1 MKQLMKRLLALGLC
15 LVLVFALT
23 PVSFASDA
31 VVVIPGGGNVTV
43 DVEVDTGDEEQDAKF
58 EQILNMQNR
67 YPDGFDPD
75 STENP
80 YGQDKN
86 QPFLLTESNELL
98 MYHRVGLQGASDYNE
113 QTTRFEEWQNQEDA
127 SSIYDGFHYS
137 EQDLNFTGGKTYR
150 VIQAVAFDPDGSGRR
165 DHVAFVGVG
174 GNMDGD
180 LATYLWIYDGDDGY
194 KTRVEVS
201 TIKLPH
207 IDNNDQI
214 GSHQISNYV
223 GVTAGKYDPE
233 SKGDTIVVY
242 AARGDSF
249 MPYLNTYQYNEETG
263 VIQITSDKT
272 FNHGEYPNDFGWA
285 EPSSGNLGLKQ
296 GVAMETGDFNGD
308 GVDDLAVLTYF
319 NAKTKQNDTQESF
332 DFYSP
337 QLTLLYGSA
346 GKNILYPNNKTQ
358 VYLKNV
364 GSRDQNGVAKVQTL
378 VAPGIATGD
387 IDADG
392 KDEIVVTG
400 IQNEL
405 TSEANTNTAKR
416 NNAYHITDTTTVAFV
431 CSGDRADSAPVIQY
445 NKVSTNNWTHY
456 GFLENESC
464 WQQMGVECVAI
475 NGHANAEFVFI
486 SGTLYQYTGS
496 EFDALLTPEFF
507 SKDYKNSHYAR
518 YFSSIAVGNFDE
530 NEVGREQLTF
540 IIGEKKNDFGG
551 TVYYKFGALGGKD
564 YDKDNVFTGEN
575 GAAGGYYCTPI
586 NTMVEPGD
594 TGQEDLF
601 SDMSGAVLVPIDDD
615 NDGTMVRYKGK
626 TYVYSDPQVIAVLQ
640 MAPYFDEIDIGND
653 AGQTTYSFTTGY
665 EYTTGTGTET
675 SYGIGAS
682 MSVEGGGVN
691 LSVEAGYAHDW
702 SEEFENTLTTST
714 TDSFT
719 AKAYDSV
726 VVYRTPVFIY
736 EYELFD
742 NVNGEWLGDDHTLA
756 ISVPR
761 TPAYVQMSVDNY
773 NAFVDVYN
781 EMAEE
786 ALEEQGKDPKD
797 FTHMKKL
804 TKEDAPY
811 LFDNEGN
818 PWAYGDTY
826 FERFSESNYNLG
838 YNGGETSSASEKG
851 SANTHTVSEGNG
863 FSFEMSLEFGYTG
876 AFVTTTAGIN
886 MSLDYMATSSSSTTT
901 STSVETS
908 GTVQDLDSKYLLE
921 EYGIPEYITQ
931 SYGFTWNLG
940 TRKVQLIGTDETYVI
955 GYNVSEI
962 TAPPPPVSD
971 LRITN
976 VTTTPDGLS
985 DVTLEWSKPEAEG
998 RIQPVNYAVYKRT
1011 DDGELEV
1018 VIGATGGQTSTT
1030 IHDLKSNTEYGFV
1043 VRVIGRDENMEEHY
1057 SVWSNEV
1064 TLTTPKANK
1073 TVNLV
1078 YDENQATVT
1087 AYHMGNLEIEDGDKI
1102 PEESLIYVETQAKPG
1117 YTITGVTLKQGDG
1130 EPQGVS
1136 LMDGKFTFVLEENS
1150 VITVSTQKTVDSSHV
1165 SYDAEYKDGETVTGT
1180 VNAVTQSGNAV
1191 DPAGAEV
1198 TGAVTFT
1205 AAPAE
1210 GYALKEWHVT
1220 QASGGPAVIPAAG
1233 STWTFYP
1240 YEETHKVTA
1249 VFVSADDASVSRTIT
1264 VTQPSGGSIRVE
1276 DEAGK
1281 VLTPDGDGQICVAKG
1296 QQITVTAV
1304 PDSQYHTFKGWTDDF
1319 ADYKLQDTVTLM
1331 VPANDLTIGAEF
1343 LADLSY
1349 AVTFDAES
1357 DGGSAGGT
1365 VTASVDGKS
1374 INSGDKFVPETTVDF
1389 AAKADEGSRIMKWAI
1404 TEGTFTTFQN
1414 IEEGLL
1420 TEDTYTI
1427 ESLKADS
1434 NVEATFTT
1442 IDKYDLKGAIFSDT
1456 TGGTVTVTRNGSET
1470 VTQGTDVLNYHD
1482 NLTITLTPNKGYVIA
1497 GMSDLEG
1504 TDTYSYTVDHVEDDV
1519 EVDYTWQKLD
1529 TYDVAYSVVDTVG
1542 NGSGTH
1548 GTVSAA
1554 AERKGMTMY
1563 NDSRPSVVYEGGT
1576 ITFTA
1581 KPDEGYRVKEWIV
1594 NGVVQPETGN
1604 TLTLTPMQDLNVTVQ
1619 YTSGLPKVSF
1629 ADPAHGTLTAKMGE
1643 YSIESG
1649 AAVSGPVT
1657 FTVVPDE
1664 HYEVKCWTVNGV
1676 EQPGET
1682 GNTFTYAATDDC
1694 TVAVELWGVEQ
1705 QVTLRTGTGGTASAT
1720 DPARYGETITI
1731 TATPDDG
1738 YVVDTISVS
1747 GTDDVLYENTGKV
1760 NGVQTAQYAITADT
1774 TFEITFAKKPVV
1786 TFSADN
1792 GSLTASGTADGAAA
1806 ELKSGDYV
1814 DFGSAVTFTAVADSG
1829 YSLEGWYV
1837 DGAKIEHTDLTYT
1850 TDALSDNVNVE
1861 ARFAAI
1867 AGIPV
1872 NYGVNDDA
1880 MGTITATAD
1889 GRGFQ
1894 SGDQLS
1900 GGQKIVF
1907 TVSPAEG
1914 YRVKDWTGLPADA
1927 QISAD
1932 KTTVTVPVLTAGT
1945 WNVTANLEAIPQYT
1959 VTIEETTHGSITA
1972 AVDGQPLN
1980 SGDTVPDGTQVTFTA
1995 TADDYWM
2002 LKEWTGDASGS
2013 DKTITLTV
2021 GSNITVGAAFT
2032 EALLYEVEYSVVGG
2046 NGTASGM
2053 CEDTPIAADTAVQ
2066 FAGGSEIQFTATPDS
2081 GYMVKAWT
2089 INGEVVEGNL
2099 TNTLTIDSLG
2109 ENTTVTVEFE
2119 TYQGFVVPAGGEGY
2133 TVTIDQRN
2141 PADTYPGAPENEIRR
2156 GGDVTF
2162 TVAPAADS
2170 AIKTVTVA
2178 REDATITPNGDG
2190 TVTVFIPN
2198 VQEEI
2203 GLTVDILA
2211 GIPLTIETAENG
2223 TVTVTRDGVAL
2234 KSGVKVVAGDKLVI
2248 TGQPDS
2254 GYRLSTLTVN
2264 GKNFASGSTY
2274 TVAETD
2280 TALTVAATFEVRSSG
2295 GGGGGGGGGVS
2306 SYKITVE
2313 DSDHGTV
2320 SADRNSA
2327 NADTTVTLTVTPD
2340 DGYRLDSLTV
2350 TQQDGK
2356 TITLDEEKDGTY
2368 TFTMPDSA
2376 VTVKATFNEMTQ
2388 IDLPFVDVPAD
2399 IWYEDGVYYVYQHGL
2414 MDGTSS
2420 ITFSPD
2426 MTTTRSMVATIL
2438 WRLECS
2444 PVVDYAVPFDDVDL
2458 DSWYGEAVR
2467 WAASEGIITGYG
2479 NNKFGPDDLIT
2490 REQMATMLHRYAQYK
2505 GYDVS
2510 IGENTNILSYTDAAD
2525 VGEYAIPAMQWAV
2538 GAEIINGTSD
2548 RTLSPEG
2555 DATRAEV
2562 AVILMRFCEGL
2573 VDE

>member
-1 MKQLMKRLLALGLC
+1 MAVSYLMDAGGDKQNFDCEYYLPMMA
-15 LVLVFALT
+15 
-23 PVSFASDA
+23 VSY
-31 VVVIPGGGNVTV
+31 GGNASSPVADGGRQVVFLAMDNGISGGKKSYYTMTAV
-43 DVEVDTGDEEQDAKF
+43 GLDTGD
-58 EQILNMQNR
+58 
-67 YPDGFDPD
+67 
-75 STENP
+75 
-80 YGQDKN
+80 
-86 QPFLLTESNELL
+86 
-98 MYHRVGLQGASDYNE
+98 V
-113 QTTRFEEWQNQEDA
+113 
-127 SSIYDGFHYS
+127 
-137 EQDLNFTGGKTYR
+137 
-150 VIQAVAFDPDGSGRR
+150 
-165 DHVAFVGVG
+165 
-174 GNMDGD
+174 DGD
-180 LATYLWIYDGDDGY
+180 GT
-194 KTRVEVS
+194 
-201 TIKLPH
+201 
-207 IDNNDQI
+207 
-214 GSHQISNYV
+214 
-223 GVTAGKYDPE
+223 
-233 SKGDTIVVY
+233 
-242 AARGDSF
+242 
-249 MPYLNTYQYNEETG
+249 
-263 VIQITSDKT
+263 
-272 FNHGEYPNDFGWA
+272 
-285 EPSSGNLGLKQ
+285 
-296 GVAMETGDFNGD
+296 
-308 GVDDLAVLTYF
+308 
-319 NAKTKQNDTQESF
+319 
-332 DFYSP
+332 
-337 QLTLLYGSA
+337 
-346 GKNILYPNNKTQ
+346 
-358 VYLKNV
+358 
-364 GSRDQNGVAKVQTL
+364 
-378 VAPGIATGD
+378 
-387 IDADG
+387 
-392 KDEIVVTG
+392 DEIVVGGTKNTVTSKANSADCETAYALDRNIWNVAVFNARSDGSFASPGTDDSVTRFHSIDATG
-400 IQNEL
+400 WFAGGTGGKYGRSPLSLACVAFNGSINAEYVFMGGKIIDFSTGGANEL
-405 TSEANTNTAKR
+405 
-416 NNAYHITDTTTVAFV
+416 YTVSFV
-431 CSGDRADSAPVIQY
+431 KDNDDSVQ
-445 NKVSTNNWTHY
+445 STICDQT
-456 GFLENESC
+456 
-464 WQQMGVECVAI
+464 
-475 NGHANAEFVFI
+475 FI
-486 SGTLYQYTGS
+486 PSV
-496 EFDALLTPEFF
+496 
-507 SKDYKNSHYAR
+507 
-518 YFSSIAVGNFDE
+518 AVGNFDGNDYGYE
-530 NEVGREQLTF
+530 QIFFVYSNRESGDDDYFYRLGAVG
-540 IIGEKKNDFGG
+540 GKNYDGNGGGVGSAGG
-551 TVYYKFGALGGKD
+551 TDTSMFYEKSSGFFMGGSTGQGGAG
-564 YDKDNVFTGEN
+564 
-575 GAAGGYYCTPI
+575 AGGNWNY
-586 NTMVEPGD
+586 NTN
-594 TGQEDLF
+594 F
-601 SDMSGAVLVPIDDD
+601 VLVSMDRDDD
-615 NDGTMVRYKGK
+615 GVLARYKGK
-626 TYVYSDPQVIAVLQ
+626 NWTYTDPRVAAVLQ
-640 MAPYFDEIDIGND
+640 MAPYFDGIDLGSD
-653 AGQTTYSFTTGY
+653 SGETTYSFTQSY
-665 EYTTGTGTET
+665 EYTKGTGDETSFGVGFAGEVETNFVTVELQVGSSNTWTET
-675 SYGIGAS
+675 F
-682 MSVEGGGVN
+682 
-691 LSVEAGYAHDW
+691 
-702 SEEFENTLTTST
+702 EETLTTST
-714 TDSFT
+714 TDSFAT
-719 AKAYDSV
+719 KAYDSV
-726 VVYRTPVFIY
+726 VLQRTPVITYTYEIY
-736 EYELFD
+736 D
-742 NVNGEWLGDDHTLA
+742 KSKGGWSWDDLESTEDGTGFA
-756 ISVPR
+756 ISVPK
-761 TPAYVQMSVDNY
+761 TPAYVQMSVVDYNTFVDEY
-773 NAFVDVYN
+773 NAL
-781 EMAEE
+781 MKEE
-786 ALEEQGKDPKD
+786 TGGA
-797 FTHMKKL
+797 FTPMVKIDGQKS
-804 TKEDAPY
+804 Y
-811 LFDNEGN
+811 LGQEGN
-818 PWAYGDTY
+818 PWGYASNLDQI
-826 FERFSESNYNLG
+826 SSSNYQLG
-838 YNGGETSSASEKG
+838 YNGGETQSTKSDG
-851 SANTHTVSEGNG
+851 SATTESIESQHG
-863 FSFEMSLEFGYTG
+863 FSFELSVKAGFEIGDNGAKAGVYASLEYMHSSSTS
-876 AFVTTTAGIN
+876 TTTA
-886 MSLDYMATSSSSTTT
+886 SET
-901 STSVETS
+901 ETS
-908 GTVQDLDSKYLLE
+908 GAVQNLDWQYLLE
-921 EYGIPEYITQ
+921 EYGIPESVTK
-931 SYGFTWNLG
+931 SFGFTWNLAKDTIDLG
-940 TRKVQLIGTDETYVI
+940 VAGSNALII
-955 GYNVSEI
+955 AYNVSNI
-962 TAPPPPVSD
+962 SAPAPAVNDLAAELQGLDSVHLTWSD
-971 LRITN
+971 PSVPGRLAVLGYYVYVRGEDDAAFRKVN
-976 VTTTPDGLS
+976 EEPLGS
-985 DVTLEWSKPEAEG
+985 NTLEY
-998 RIQPVNYAVYKRT
+998 IV
-1011 DDGELEV
+1011 
-1018 VIGATGGQTSTT
+1018 TGL
-1030 IHDLKSNTEYGFV
+1030 DSNTEYTFV
-1043 VRVIGRDENMEEHY
+1043 VTTDSENGE
-1057 SVWSNEV
+1057 SVWSNEAVITTPKAYVPLTMDYNENEVSVRAVHLGNVEIHSGDKVEEETIVYVDVAPKPGYAITEV
-1064 TLTTPKANK
+1064 TLTTEEGTE
-1073 TVNLV
+1073 TVTPVDGQFNFAIQ
-1078 YDENQATVT
+1078 EATTITVT
-1087 AYHMGNLEIEDGDKI
+1087 AAVVA
-1102 PEESLIYVETQAKPG
+1102 EESIVT
-1117 YTITGVTLKQGDG
+1117 YTADDANG
-1130 EPQGVS
+1130 
-1136 LMDGKFTFVLEENS
+1136 
-1150 VITVSTQKTVDSSHV
+1150 TVS
-1165 SYDAEYKDGETVTGT
+1165 AT
-1180 VNAVTQSGNAV
+1180 VNGEAFPS
-1191 DPAGAEV
+1191 
-1198 TGAVTFT
+1198 TGATFGSDDEIIFT
-1205 AAPAE
+1205 AAPAD
-1210 GYALKEWHVT
+1210 GYALKEWKVT
-1220 QASGGPAVIPAAG
+1220 DGSGTDKTYAAAG
-1233 STWTFYP
+1233 NTFTFHAYAA
-1240 YEETHKVTA
+1240 EHHVSA
-1249 VFVSADDASVSRTIT
+1249 VFVPMAEVAKT
-1264 VTQPSGGSIRVE
+1264 VTLNVTAGGSIIVK
-1276 DEAGK
+1276 DGDT
-1281 VLTPDGDGQICVAKG
+1281 VLTPDENGKISVPKG
-1296 QQITVTAV
+1296 TTL
-1304 PDSQYHTFKGWTDDF
+1304 TFEAEADRYYTFENWTDAF
-1319 ADYKLQDTVTLM
+1319 ADYKNDVTSISLKIDNDVTV
-1331 VPANDLTIGAEF
+1331 GAVFESF
-1343 LADLSY
+1343 LAYTLTYGTQS
-1349 AVTFDAES
+1349 V
-1357 DGGSAGGT
+1357 DGGSGT
-1365 VTASVDGKS
+1365 LTAEANGIAVQ
-1374 INSGDKFVPETTVDF
+1374 SGTTLTPGTTVDF
-1389 AAKADEGSRIMKWAI
+1389 DAAAGNDSRIQKWAVTENGI
-1404 TEGTFTTFQN
+1404 TSFQELDSLG
-1414 IEEGLL
+1414 IV
-1420 TEDTYTI
+1420 TEDAYQLI
-1427 ESLKADS
+1427 LRANS
-1434 NVEATFTT
+1434 NVEAAFKT
-1442 IDKYDLKGAIFSDT
+1442 IEKYDL
-1456 TGGTVTVTRNGSET
+1456 TGSAFGGNGTITVQRGSGTVNS
-1470 VTQGTDVLNYHD
+1470 GTDVLRYYD
-1482 NLTITLTPNKGYVIA
+1482 DLTITLVPDKGYVITQYP
-1497 GMSDLEG
+1497 DLDG
-1504 TDTYSYTVDHVEDDV
+1504 TDTYSYTVSDV
-1519 EVDYTWQKLD
+1519 TADVDVNYTWTALNQYSV
-1529 TYDVAYSVVDTVG
+1529 TYSVVDTVG
-1542 NGSGTH
+1542 DGSGTH
-1548 GTVSAA
+1548 GTISAA
-1554 AERKGMTMY
+1554 AERKGMELY
-1563 NDSRPSVVYEGGT
+1563 DDSKPSVVYEDGT

-2099 TNTLTIDSLG
+2099 TNTLTIDALG

-2170 AIKTVTVA
+2170 AIKIVTVA

-2264 GKNFASGSTY
+2264 GKNFTSGSTY

-2438 WRLECS
+2438 WRLEGS

>member
-1 MKQLMKRLLALGLC
+1 MKKRILAAFVSLC
-15 LVLVFALT
+15 LLVSLM
-23 PVSFASDA
+23 
-31 VVVIPGGGNVTV
+31 PGMTLPAAAAGSSQFDG
-43 DVEVDTGDEEQDAKF
+43 
-58 EQILNMQNR
+58 ILNMGQ
-67 YPDGFDPD
+67 PSEFDPD

-80 YGQDKN
+80 YGYGVD
-86 QPFLLTESNELL
+86 QPFLMNEMSELGI
-98 MYHRVGLQGASDYNE
+98 YGIDNNGNY
-113 QTTRFEEWQNQEDA
+113 
-127 SSIYDGFHYS
+127 SSFLWYDGWDGEGDSIPNDFGK
-137 EQDLNFTGGKTYR
+137 DGLNGSFDNYGYYENMRKMSF
-150 VIQAVAFDPDGSGRR
+150 VEAVAFDPTGTGRKDHIAYIGFNTSANKIVLHVQDAETGTAYAKYEFPGNASWIKNSNPENWRAGNYFAITAGDYDGDGKETL
-165 DHVAFVGVG
+165 VAFVTAD
-174 GNMDGD
+174 N
-180 LATYLWIYDGDDGY
+180 ATDYGLY
-194 KTRVEVS
+194 ELSCNVS
-201 TIKLPH
+201 
-207 IDNNDQI
+207 
-214 GSHQISNYV
+214 GSSLTVSQKS
-223 GVTAGKYDPE
+223 AGKNLLHRRY
-233 SKGDTIVVY
+233 V
-242 AARGDSF
+242 
-249 MPYLNTYQYNEETG
+249 NE
-263 VIQITSDKT
+263 
-272 FNHGEYPNDFGWA
+272 NHGNDMANTTNNFGNKLCCA
-285 EPSSGNLGLKQ
+285 LT
-296 GVAMETGDFNGD
+296 TGDFNGD
-308 GVDDLAVLTYF
+308 GKDDLAAVSYLMAPPDSNKHFDCEYYLPMMAVSYGG
-319 NAKTKQNDTQESF
+319 NAS
-332 DFYSP
+332 SP
-337 QLTLLYGSA
+337 VTDGGRQVVFVAEDNGISNGRRSYQTMTAIGLDA
-346 GKNILYPNNKTQ
+346 GD
-358 VYLKNV
+358 V
-364 GSRDQNGVAKVQTL
+364 D
-378 VAPGIATGD
+378 GD
-387 IDADG
+387 G
-392 KDEIVVTG
+392 TDEIVVGGTKNAVTSYANSADADTSYALDGETWNIAVFNARSDGSFASPGTDDSVTRFHSVASTG
-400 IQNEL
+400 WFAGGTGGENSRSPL
-405 TSEANTNTAKR
+405 SLAC
-416 NNAYHITDTTTVAFV
+416 VAFNGSIHEEYV
-431 CSGDRADSAPVIQY
+431 FVGGKIIDF
-445 NKVSTNNWTHY
+445 ST
-456 GFLENESC
+456 G
-464 WQQMGVECVAI
+464 G
-475 NGHANAEFVFI
+475 ANALYTVSFVKDNDDSIESTVCDETFI
-486 SGTLYQYTGS
+486 PSV
-496 EFDALLTPEFF
+496 
-507 SKDYKNSHYAR
+507 
-518 YFSSIAVGNFDE
+518 AVGNFDGNDYGYE
-530 NEVGREQLTF
+530 QIFFVYANKQRYEDDYYYRLGVVG
-540 IIGEKKNDFGG
+540 GKNYDGNGGGVGSAGG
-551 TVYYKFGALGGKD
+551 TDTSMFYERSGGFFIGNQGGAGAEGNWD
-564 YDKDNVFTGEN
+564 YDTNF
-575 GAAGGYYCTPI
+575 
-586 NTMVEPGD
+586 
-594 TGQEDLF
+594 
-601 SDMSGAVLVPIDDD
+601 VLVSLDRDDD
-615 NDGTMVRYKGK
+615 GVLARYKGK
-626 TYVYSDPQVIAVLQ
+626 DWTYTDPQVSAVLQ
-640 MAPYFDEIDIGND
+640 MAPYFDGIDLGSD
-653 AGQTTYSFTTGY
+653 SGETTYSFTQSY
-665 EYTTGTGTET
+665 EYTKGTGNETSFGVGFAGEVETNFVTVELQAGSSNTWTET
-675 SYGIGAS
+675 F
-682 MSVEGGGVN
+682 
-691 LSVEAGYAHDW
+691 
-702 SEEFENTLTTST
+702 EETLTTST
-714 TDSFT
+714 TDNFAT
-719 AKAYDSV
+719 KAYDSV
-726 VVYRTPVFIY
+726 VIQRTPVITY
-736 EYELFD
+736 TYELYDKNKGGWSWNDLESTEDGTGF
-742 NVNGEWLGDDHTLA
+742 A
-756 ISVPR
+756 ISVPK
-761 TPAYVQMSVDNY
+761 TPAYVQMSVVDYNTFVDEY
-773 NAFVDVYN
+773 NALMK
-781 EMAEE
+781 EKTGGA
-786 ALEEQGKDPKD
+786 
-797 FTHMKKL
+797 FTPMVKIDGQKS
-804 TKEDAPY
+804 Y
-811 LFDNEGN
+811 LGQEGN
-818 PWAYGDTY
+818 PWGYASNLDQI
-826 FERFSESNYNLG
+826 SSSNYQLG
-838 YNGGETSSASEKG
+838 YNGGETQSTKSDG
-851 SANTHTVSEGNG
+851 SATTESIESQHG
-863 FSFEMSLEFGYTG
+863 FSFELSVKAGFEIGDNGAKAGVYASLEYMHSSSTS
-876 AFVTTTAGIN
+876 TTTA
-886 MSLDYMATSSSSTTT
+886 SET
-901 STSVETS
+901 ETS
-908 GTVQDLDSKYLLE
+908 GAVQNLDWQYLLE
-921 EYGIPEYITQ
+921 EYGIPESVTK
-931 SYGFTWNLG
+931 SFGFTWNLAKDTINLG
-940 TRKVQLIGTDETYVI
+940 VAGSNALII
-955 GYNVSEI
+955 AYNVSNI
-962 TAPPPPVSD
+962 SAPAPAVNDLAAELQGLDSVHLTWSD
-971 LRITN
+971 PSVPGRLAVLGYYVYVRGEDDAAFRKVN
-976 VTTTPDGLS
+976 EEPLGS
-985 DVTLEWSKPEAEG
+985 NTLEY
-998 RIQPVNYAVYKRT
+998 IV
-1011 DDGELEV
+1011 
-1018 VIGATGGQTSTT
+1018 TGL
-1030 IHDLKSNTEYGFV
+1030 DSNTEYTFV
-1043 VRVIGRDENMEEHY
+1043 VTTDSENGE
-1057 SVWSNEV
+1057 SVWSNEAVITTPKAYVPLTMDYNENEVSVRAVHLGNVEIHSGDKVEEETIVYVDVAPKPGYAITEV
-1064 TLTTPKANK
+1064 TLTTEEGTE
-1073 TVNLV
+1073 TVTPVDGQFNFAIQ
-1078 YDENQATVT
+1078 EATTITVT
-1087 AYHMGNLEIEDGDKI
+1087 AAVVA
-1102 PEESLIYVETQAKPG
+1102 EESIVT
-1117 YTITGVTLKQGDG
+1117 YTADDANG
-1130 EPQGVS
+1130 
-1136 LMDGKFTFVLEENS
+1136 
-1150 VITVSTQKTVDSSHV
+1150 TVS
-1165 SYDAEYKDGETVTGT
+1165 AT
-1180 VNAVTQSGNAV
+1180 VNGEAFPS
-1191 DPAGAEV
+1191 
-1198 TGAVTFT
+1198 TGATFGSDDEIIFT
-1205 AAPAE
+1205 AAPAD
-1210 GYALKEWHVT
+1210 GYALKEWKVT
-1220 QASGGPAVIPAAG
+1220 DGSGTDKTYAAAG
-1233 STWTFYP
+1233 NTFTFHAYAA
-1240 YEETHKVTA
+1240 EHHVSA
-1249 VFVSADDASVSRTIT
+1249 VFVPMAEVAKT
-1264 VTQPSGGSIRVE
+1264 VTLNVTAGGSIIVK
-1276 DEAGK
+1276 DGDT
-1281 VLTPDGDGQICVAKG
+1281 VLTPDENGKISVPKG
-1296 QQITVTAV
+1296 TTL
-1304 PDSQYHTFKGWTDDF
+1304 TFEAEADRYYTFENWTDAF
-1319 ADYKLQDTVTLM
+1319 ADYKNDVTSISLKIDNDVTV
-1331 VPANDLTIGAEF
+1331 GAVFESF
-1343 LADLSY
+1343 LAYTLTYGTQS
-1349 AVTFDAES
+1349 V
-1357 DGGSAGGT
+1357 DGGSGT
-1365 VTASVDGKS
+1365 LTAEANGIAVQ
-1374 INSGDKFVPETTVDF
+1374 SGTTLTPGTTVDF
-1389 AAKADEGSRIMKWAI
+1389 DAAAGNDSRIQKWAVTENGI
-1404 TEGTFTTFQN
+1404 TSFQELDSLG
-1414 IEEGLL
+1414 IV
-1420 TEDTYTI
+1420 TEDAYQLI
-1427 ESLKADS
+1427 LRANS
-1434 NVEATFTT
+1434 NVEAAFKT
-1442 IDKYDLKGAIFSDT
+1442 IEKYDL
-1456 TGGTVTVTRNGSET
+1456 TGSAFGGNGTITVQRGSGTVNS
-1470 VTQGTDVLNYHD
+1470 GTDVLRYYD
-1482 NLTITLTPNKGYVIA
+1482 DLTITLVPDKGYVITQYP
-1497 GMSDLEG
+1497 DLDG
-1504 TDTYSYTVDHVEDDV
+1504 TDTYSYTVSDV
-1519 EVDYTWQKLD
+1519 TADVDVNYTWTALNQYSV
-1529 TYDVAYSVVDTVG
+1529 TYSVVDTVG
-1542 NGSGTH
+1542 DGSGTH
-1548 GTVSAA
+1548 GTISAA
-1554 AERKGMTMY
+1554 AERKGMELY
-1563 NDSRPSVVYEGGT
+1563 DDSKPSVVYEDGT

-1900 GGQKIVF
+1900 GGQEIVF

-2264 GKNFASGSTY
+2264 GKNFTSGSTY

-2438 WRLECS
+2438 WRLEGS